1 VVMEPADYAGLL
13 RAGGNKSVGTPPP
26 RFDPHFGELGEVMV
40 RDLKLYEIVSQSEG
54 GAAR

>member
-1 VVMEPADYAGLL
+1 MEPADYAGLL